1 MDEKKEFDFQPE
13 KVNQAERIEEKYNF
27 DLFTANRGKNLD
39 SGARLDEEVKARREA
54 ARKEKRAVRKKPT
67 KSEEKTG
74 RSVLPTDIDTDI
86 LPDAEIDNMA
96 DGDMLGI
103 APESESENV
112 IALDETNDIL
122 SDAEVENTILLDISL
137 DSDDA
142 VIAAE
147 ETDILPNADAIDVAE
162 APSSAENNEAKKP
175 EPQKIQGVELDDDF
189 QIGSMISN
197 KPKATASNYAP
208 AARRRPTSKPTAQ
221 SPVRKN
227 EGKVGVVEY
236 FLAHKTKFITALVLA
251 AIAIIGIIAVFGDM
265 RMDIFGFTNNTAMML
280 LLIFAVVLM
289 VLCSFTKERHRV
301 IHAFL
306 WVFVILIVAGSFAA
320 FTLSGVC
327 DFFGISRGRTIS
339 DFTIPEDGNWGTAKI
354 ADELYEEGI
363 INHPL
368 LFRVYSKIKGND
380 GSYQWG
386 NYELNSEMD
395 YGTIMYNLK
404 QGNHA
409 ETVQVRIPEGANV
422 DKIISILEENGVCT
436 RDQFITAMD
445 DMEYKYSWVNQIPE
459 NSVRYRFEGYL
470 YPDTYN
476 FYADEPSVNNAKR
489 AIDKMLNGFDSR
501 LPENWKELVKAVGE
515 RLGKNDMT
523 LNDCMAIGSILELE
537 ASGNYNEMRNVA
549 SVFYNRLTWS
559 EPKFLGSTPTYYY
572 PDNRYNTNAGPMTVT
587 NEDGTKKTYP
597 AGSEGIPPGP
607 QCSLTEGSIL
617 ACLQPSDTSYTY
629 FVTDK
634 DMNFYYNK
642 SYTAHLNTIAKL
654 RREGKWA

>member
-13 KVNQAERIEEKYNF
+13 KVGEAESTQVEKDYNF
-27 DLFTANRGKNLD
+27 DLFTPNRGKNID
-39 SGARLDEEVKARREA
+39 SGRLDREVKLRRETA
-54 ARKEKRAVRKKPT
+54 KREKRAIRQKP
-67 KSEEKTG
+67 KMEKAAPSE
-74 RSVLPTDIDTDI
+74 LPTDIDTDI
-86 LPDAEIDNMA
+86 EFHNEQVFESEVEYNEPMLDAEPMSNIEPEVKPEPEMEPVLNSEPEMEPVFDA
-96 DGDMLGI
+96 EPTSD
-103 APESESENV
+103 ASTKPESE
-112 IALDETNDIL
+112 
-122 SDAEVENTILLDISL
+122 
-137 DSDDA
+137 
-142 VIAAE
+142 
-147 ETDILPNADAIDVAE
+147 
-162 APSSAENNEAKKP
+162 
-175 EPQKIQGVELDDDF
+175 KIQGIELDDDF
-189 QIGSMISN
+189 QIGSMLA
-197 KPKATASNYAP
+197 KDTDASNNAPVARKRPASRP
-208 AARRRPTSKPTAQ
+208 AAQRPARRK
-221 SPVRKN
+221 
-227 EGKVGVVEY
+227 EGKVGFVEY

-251 AIAIIGIIAVFGDM
+251 AIAIIGIIAVFSDM
-265 RMDIFGFTNNTAMML
+265 RMDIFGFTNNTVMML

-306 WVFVILIVAGSFAA
+306 WVLVILIVAGSFAA

-354 ADELYEEGI
+354 AEELYEEGI
-363 INHPL
+363 INHPT
-368 LFRVYSKIKGND
+368 LFRIYSKIKGND

-409 ETVQVRIPEGANV
+409 VTVQVRIPEGANV
-422 DKIISILEENGVCT
+422 DKIISLLEENGVCT

-445 DMEYKYSWVNQIPE
+445 EMEYKYSWINQIPE

-607 QCSLTEGSIL
+607 QCSLTEASIL

>member
-13 KVNQAERIEEKYNF
+13 KVGESESAQVEKDYNF
-27 DLFTANRGKNLD
+27 DLFTPNRGKNID
-39 SGARLDEEVKARREA
+39 SGRLDREVKLRRETA
-54 ARKEKRAVRKKPT
+54 KREKRAIRQKP
-67 KSEEKTG
+67 KMEKAAPSE
-74 RSVLPTDIDTDI
+74 LPTDIDTDI
-86 LPDAEIDNMA
+86 EFDNEQVFESEVEYNEPMLDAEPMSNIE
-96 DGDMLGI
+96 
-103 APESESENV
+103 PEV
-112 IALDETNDIL
+112 
-122 SDAEVENTILLDISL
+122 
-137 DSDDA
+137 
-142 VIAAE
+142 
-147 ETDILPNADAIDVAE
+147 
-162 APSSAENNEAKKP
+162 KP
-175 EPQKIQGVELDDDF
+175 EPEMEPVLNSELEMEPVFDAEPTSDASTKPEPEKIQGIELDDDF
-189 QIGSMISN
+189 QIGSMLAKDTDTSN
-197 KPKATASNYAP
+197 NAPVARKRPASRP
-208 AARRRPTSKPTAQ
+208 AAQRPARRK
-221 SPVRKN
+221 
-227 EGKVGVVEY
+227 EGKVGFVEY
-236 FLAHKTKFITALVLA
+236 FLAHKIKFITALVLA
-251 AIAIIGIIAVFGDM
+251 AIAIIGIIAVFSDM
-265 RMDIFGFTNNTAMML
+265 RMDIFGFTNNTVMMF

-306 WVFVILIVAGSFAA
+306 WVLVILIVAGSFAA

-354 ADELYEEGI
+354 AEELYEEGI
-363 INHPL
+363 INHPT
-368 LFRVYSKIKGND
+368 LFRIYSKIKGND

-409 ETVQVRIPEGANV
+409 VTVQVRIPEGANV
-422 DKIISILEENGVCT
+422 DKIISLLEENGVCT

-445 DMEYKYSWVNQIPE
+445 EMEYKYSWINQIPE

-572 PDNRYNTNAGPMTVT
+572 PDNRYNTNAGTMTVT

>member
-1 MDEKKEFDFQPE
+1 MDEKKEFSFQPDKIGE
-13 KVNQAERIEEKYNF
+13 AESTEIDKNYNF
-27 DLFTANRGKNLD
+27 DLFNPNREKNND
-39 SGARLDEEVKARREA
+39 SERLDREAKARREA
-54 ARKEKRAVRKKPT
+54 AKREKKATRQKSRVEKAVPST
-67 KSEEKTG
+67 
-74 RSVLPTDIDTDI
+74 LPTDIDTDI
-86 LPDAEIDNMA
+86 EFDIEPMLDAA
-96 DGDMLGI
+96 PMLDTQPETNFKPVLE
-103 APESESENV
+103 AELDTEPMLEAEPETEPVLNTEPTNTESE
-112 IALDETNDIL
+112 
-122 SDAEVENTILLDISL
+122 
-137 DSDDA
+137 
-142 VIAAE
+142 
-147 ETDILPNADAIDVAE
+147 
-162 APSSAENNEAKKP
+162 KP
-175 EPQKIQGVELDDDF
+175 EPEKIQGIELDDDF
-189 QIGSMISN
+189 QIGSMLANESKNDIVLE
-197 KPKATASNYAP
+197 TDVHMTTRI
-208 AARRRPTSKPTAQ
+208 RRTSRPTAQ
-221 SPVRKN
+221 KPARRK
-227 EGKVGVVEY
+227 EGKVGFVEY
-236 FLAHKTKFITALVLA
+236 FLAHKTKFITVLVLA
-251 AIAIIGIIAVFGDM
+251 AIAVIGIIAIFSDM

-289 VLCSFTKERHRV
+289 VLCSFTKDRHRV

-306 WVFVILIVAGSFAA
+306 WIFVILIVAGSFAA

-354 ADELYEEGI
+354 AEELYEEGI
-363 INHPL
+363 INHPT
-368 LFRVYSKIKGND
+368 LFRIYSKIKGND

-409 ETVQVRIPEGANV
+409 ATVQVRIPEGANV
-422 DKIISILEENGVCT
+422 DKIISLLEENGVCT
-436 RDQFITAMD
+436 RDQFITAME

-476 FYADEPSVNNAKR
+476 FYAEEPSVNNAKR

-501 LPENWKELVKAVGE
+501 LPDNWKELVKAVGE

-587 NEDGTKKTYP
+587 NEDGTKKTYS

-607 QCSLTEGSIL
+607 QCSLTESSIL

>member
-13 KVNQAERIEEKYNF
+13 KVGEAESTQVEKDYNF
-27 DLFTANRGKNLD
+27 DLFTPNRGKNID
-39 SGARLDEEVKARREA
+39 SGRLDREVKLRRETA
-54 ARKEKRAVRKKPT
+54 KREKRAIRQKP
-67 KSEEKTG
+67 KMEKAAPSE
-74 RSVLPTDIDTDI
+74 LPTDIDTDI
-86 LPDAEIDNMA
+86 EFDNEQVFESEVEYNEPMLDAEPMSNIEPEVKPEPEMEPVFDA
-96 DGDMLGI
+96 EPTSD
-103 APESESENV
+103 ASTKPESE
-112 IALDETNDIL
+112 
-122 SDAEVENTILLDISL
+122 
-137 DSDDA
+137 
-142 VIAAE
+142 
-147 ETDILPNADAIDVAE
+147 
-162 APSSAENNEAKKP
+162 
-175 EPQKIQGVELDDDF
+175 KIQGIELDDDF
-189 QIGSMISN
+189 QIGSMLAKDTDTSN
-197 KPKATASNYAP
+197 NAPVARKRPASRP
-208 AARRRPTSKPTAQ
+208 AAQRPARRK
-221 SPVRKN
+221 
-227 EGKVGVVEY
+227 EGKVGFVEY
-236 FLAHKTKFITALVLA
+236 FLAHKIKFITALVLA
-251 AIAIIGIIAVFGDM
+251 AIAIIGIIAVFSDM
-265 RMDIFGFTNNTAMML
+265 RMDIFGFTNNTVMML

-306 WVFVILIVAGSFAA
+306 WVLVILIVAGSFAA

-354 ADELYEEGI
+354 AEELYEEGI
-363 INHPL
+363 INHPT
-368 LFRVYSKIKGND
+368 LFRIYSKIKGND

-409 ETVQVRIPEGANV
+409 VTVQVRIPEGANV
-422 DKIISILEENGVCT
+422 DKIISLLEENGVCT

-445 DMEYKYSWVNQIPE
+445 EMEYKYSWINQIPE

-572 PDNRYNTNAGPMTVT
+572 PDNRYNTNAGTMTVT

>member
-13 KVNQAERIEEKYNF
+13 KVGEAESTQVEKDYNF
-27 DLFTANRGKNLD
+27 DLFTPNRGKNID
-39 SGARLDEEVKARREA
+39 SGRLDREVKARREA
-54 ARKEKRAVRKKPT
+54 AKREKRAVRQKPT
-67 KSEEKTG
+67 MEKAAPSE
-74 RSVLPTDIDTDI
+74 LPTDIDTDI
-86 LPDAEIDNMA
+86 EFDNEQVFESEVEYNEPMLDAEPMSNIEPEVKPEPEMEPVFDAEPEMEPVFDA
-96 DGDMLGI
+96 EPTSD
-103 APESESENV
+103 ASTKPESE
-112 IALDETNDIL
+112 
-122 SDAEVENTILLDISL
+122 
-137 DSDDA
+137 
-142 VIAAE
+142 
-147 ETDILPNADAIDVAE
+147 
-162 APSSAENNEAKKP
+162 
-175 EPQKIQGVELDDDF
+175 KIQGIELDDDF
-189 QIGSMISN
+189 QIGSMLANESKNDIVLETDVHMTTRIRRTSR
-197 KPKATASNYAP
+197 P
-208 AARRRPTSKPTAQ
+208 AAQRPARRK
-221 SPVRKN
+221 
-227 EGKVGVVEY
+227 EGKVGFVEY

-251 AIAIIGIIAVFGDM
+251 AIAIIGIIAVFSDM
-265 RMDIFGFTNNTAMML
+265 RMDIFGFTNNTVMML

-306 WVFVILIVAGSFAA
+306 WVLVILIVAGSFAA

-354 ADELYEEGI
+354 AEELYEEGI
-363 INHPL
+363 INHPT
-368 LFRVYSKIKGND
+368 LFRIYSKIKGND

-409 ETVQVRIPEGANV
+409 VTVQVRIPEGANV
-422 DKIISILEENGVCT
+422 DKIISLLEENGVCT

-445 DMEYKYSWVNQIPE
+445 EMEYKYSWINQIPE

-572 PDNRYNTNAGPMTVT
+572 PDNRYNTNAGTMTVT

>member
-13 KVNQAERIEEKYNF
+13 KVGESESAQVEKDYNF
-27 DLFTANRGKNLD
+27 DLFTPNRGKNID
-39 SGARLDEEVKARREA
+39 SGRLDREVKARREA
-54 ARKEKRAVRKKPT
+54 AKREKRAVRQKPT
-67 KSEEKTG
+67 MEKAAPSE
-74 RSVLPTDIDTDI
+74 LPTDIDTDI
-86 LPDAEIDNMA
+86 EFDNEQVFESEVEYNEPMLDAEPMSNIEPEVKPEPEMEPVFDAEPEMEPVFDA
-96 DGDMLGI
+96 EPTSD
-103 APESESENV
+103 ASTKPESE
-112 IALDETNDIL
+112 
-122 SDAEVENTILLDISL
+122 
-137 DSDDA
+137 
-142 VIAAE
+142 
-147 ETDILPNADAIDVAE
+147 
-162 APSSAENNEAKKP
+162 
-175 EPQKIQGVELDDDF
+175 KIQGIELDDDF
-189 QIGSMISN
+189 QIGSMLANESKNDIVLETDVHMTTRIRRTSR
-197 KPKATASNYAP
+197 P
-208 AARRRPTSKPTAQ
+208 AAQRPARRK
-221 SPVRKN
+221 
-227 EGKVGVVEY
+227 EGKVGFVEY

-251 AIAIIGIIAVFGDM
+251 AIAIIGIIAVFSDM
-265 RMDIFGFTNNTAMML
+265 RMDIFGFTNNTVMML

-306 WVFVILIVAGSFAA
+306 WVLVILIVAGSFAA

-354 ADELYEEGI
+354 AEELYEEGI
-363 INHPL
+363 INHPT
-368 LFRVYSKIKGND
+368 LFRIYSKIKGND

-409 ETVQVRIPEGANV
+409 VTVQVRIPEGANV
-422 DKIISILEENGVCT
+422 DKIISLLEENGVCT

-445 DMEYKYSWVNQIPE
+445 EMEYKYSWINQIPE

-572 PDNRYNTNAGPMTVT
+572 PDNRYNTNAGTMTVT

>member
-1 MDEKKEFDFQPE
+1 MDEKKEFSFRPDE
-13 KVNQAERIEEKYNF
+13 VEEAESTEIDRNYNF
-27 DLFTANRGKNLD
+27 DLFTPREKKTDSDSLD
-39 SGARLDEEVKARREA
+39 TEVKLRRETA
-54 ARKEKRAVRKKPT
+54 KREKKVTRKKP
-67 KSEEKTG
+67 SEEKVP
-74 RSVLPTDIDTDI
+74 SSALPTDIDTDVEFDTNTQ
-86 LPDAEIDNMA
+86 PDNQPVLDT
-96 DGDMLGI
+96 
-103 APESESENV
+103 APETESVPNPELETEPVTNV
-112 IALDETNDIL
+112 EPT
-122 SDAEVENTILLDISL
+122 SDAST
-137 DSDDA
+137 
-142 VIAAE
+142 
-147 ETDILPNADAIDVAE
+147 
-162 APSSAENNEAKKP
+162 KP
-175 EPQKIQGVELDDDF
+175 EPEKIQGIELDDDF
-189 QIGSMISN
+189 QIGSMIAKTTDVSN
-197 KPKATASNYAP
+197 NAPVERKRPASKLTAKRP
-208 AARRRPTSKPTAQ
+208 A
-221 SPVRKN
+221 RKR
-227 EGKVGVVEY
+227 EGKVGFGEY
-236 FLAHKTKFITALVLA
+236 FLAHKAKFITVLVLA
-251 AIAIIGIIAVFGDM
+251 AIAIIGIISVFSDM

-280 LLIFAVVLM
+280 ILILAVVLM
-289 VLCSFTKERHRV
+289 VLCSFTKDRHRV

-320 FTLSGVC
+320 FALSGVC

-363 INHPL
+363 INHPM
-368 LFRVYSKIKGND
+368 LFRIYSKIKGND

-409 ETVQVRIPEGANV
+409 ETVQVRIPERANV
-422 DKIISILEENGVCT
+422 ETIISILEENGVCT
-436 RDQFITAMD
+436 RDQFITAME
-445 DMEYKYSWVNQIPE
+445 DMEYKYSWINQIPE

-489 AIDKMLNGFDSR
+489 AIDKMLNGFDSH
-501 LPENWKELVKAVGE
+501 LPENWKTLVKSVGE
-515 RLGKNDMT
+515 RLGKTDMT

-537 ASGNYNEMRNVA
+537 ASGNYKEMQNVA

-607 QCSLTEGSIL
+607 QCSLTEASIL
-617 ACLQPSDTSYTY
+617 ACLQPSNTSYTY

>member
-13 KVNQAERIEEKYNF
+13 KVGESESAQVEKDYNF
-27 DLFTANRGKNLD
+27 DLFTPNRGKNID
-39 SGARLDEEVKARREA
+39 SGRLDREVKLRRETA
-54 ARKEKRAVRKKPT
+54 KREKRAIRQKP
-67 KSEEKTG
+67 KMEKAAPSE
-74 RSVLPTDIDTDI
+74 LPTDIDTDI
-86 LPDAEIDNMA
+86 EFDNEQVFESEVEYNEPMLDAEPMSNIE
-96 DGDMLGI
+96 
-103 APESESENV
+103 PEV
-112 IALDETNDIL
+112 
-122 SDAEVENTILLDISL
+122 
-137 DSDDA
+137 
-142 VIAAE
+142 
-147 ETDILPNADAIDVAE
+147 
-162 APSSAENNEAKKP
+162 KP
-175 EPQKIQGVELDDDF
+175 EPEMEPVLNSEPEMEPVFDAEPTSDASTKPEPEKIQGIELDDDF
-189 QIGSMISN
+189 QIGSMLANESKNDIVLETDVHMTTRIRRTSR
-197 KPKATASNYAP
+197 P
-208 AARRRPTSKPTAQ
+208 AAQRPARRK
-221 SPVRKN
+221 
-227 EGKVGVVEY
+227 EGKVGFVEY

-251 AIAIIGIIAVFGDM
+251 AIAIIGIIAVFSDM
-265 RMDIFGFTNNTAMML
+265 RMDIFGFTNNTVMML

-306 WVFVILIVAGSFAA
+306 WVLVILIVAGSFAA

-354 ADELYEEGI
+354 AEELYEEGI
-363 INHPL
+363 INHPT
-368 LFRVYSKIKGND
+368 LFRIYSKIKGND

-409 ETVQVRIPEGANV
+409 VTVQVRIPEGANV
-422 DKIISILEENGVCT
+422 DKIISLLEENGVCT
-436 RDQFITAMD
+436 RDQFITAMEE
-445 DMEYKYSWVNQIPE
+445 MEYKYSWINQIPE

-523 LNDCMAIGSILELE
+523 LNDCMAVGSILELE

-572 PDNRYNTNAGPMTVT
+572 PDNRYNTNAGTMTVT

>member
-13 KVNQAERIEEKYNF
+13 KVGEAESTQVEKDYNF
-27 DLFTANRGKNLD
+27 DLFTPNRGKNID
-39 SGARLDEEVKARREA
+39 SGRLDREVKLRRETA
-54 ARKEKRAVRKKPT
+54 KREKRAIRQKP
-67 KSEEKTG
+67 KMEKAAPSE
-74 RSVLPTDIDTDI
+74 LPTDIDTDI
-86 LPDAEIDNMA
+86 EFDNEQVFESEVEYNEPMFDAEPMSNIE
-96 DGDMLGI
+96 
-103 APESESENV
+103 PEV
-112 IALDETNDIL
+112 
-122 SDAEVENTILLDISL
+122 
-137 DSDDA
+137 
-142 VIAAE
+142 
-147 ETDILPNADAIDVAE
+147 
-162 APSSAENNEAKKP
+162 KP
-175 EPQKIQGVELDDDF
+175 EPEMEPVLNSEPETEPVFDAEPETEPEPDADPTNTATAQPEPEKIQGIELDDDF
-189 QIGSMISN
+189 QIGSMLAKDTDTSN
-197 KPKATASNYAP
+197 NAPVARKRPASRP
-208 AARRRPTSKPTAQ
+208 AAQRPARRK
-221 SPVRKN
+221 
-227 EGKVGVVEY
+227 EGKVGFVEY
-236 FLAHKTKFITALVLA
+236 FLAHKIKFITALVLA
-251 AIAIIGIIAVFGDM
+251 AIAIIGIIAVFSDM
-265 RMDIFGFTNNTAMML
+265 RMDIFGFTNNTVMML

-306 WVFVILIVAGSFAA
+306 WVLVILIVAGSFAA

-354 ADELYEEGI
+354 AEELYEEGI
-363 INHPL
+363 INHPT
-368 LFRVYSKIKGND
+368 LFRIYSKIKGND

-409 ETVQVRIPEGANV
+409 VTVQVRIPEGANV
-422 DKIISILEENGVCT
+422 DKIISLLEENGVCT

-445 DMEYKYSWVNQIPE
+445 EMEYKYSWINQIPE

-523 LNDCMAIGSILELE
+523 LNDCMAVGSILELE

-572 PDNRYNTNAGPMTVT
+572 PDNRYNTNAGTMTVT

>member
-13 KVNQAERIEEKYNF
+13 KVGEAESTQVEKDYNF
-27 DLFTANRGKNLD
+27 DLFTPNRGKNID
-39 SGARLDEEVKARREA
+39 SGRLDREVKLRRETA
-54 ARKEKRAVRKKPT
+54 KREKRAIRQKP
-67 KSEEKTG
+67 KMEKAAPSE
-74 RSVLPTDIDTDI
+74 LPTDIDTDI
-86 LPDAEIDNMA
+86 EFDNEQVFESEVEYNEPMLDAEPMSNIE
-96 DGDMLGI
+96 
-103 APESESENV
+103 PEV
-112 IALDETNDIL
+112 
-122 SDAEVENTILLDISL
+122 
-137 DSDDA
+137 
-142 VIAAE
+142 
-147 ETDILPNADAIDVAE
+147 
-162 APSSAENNEAKKP
+162 KP
-175 EPQKIQGVELDDDF
+175 EPEMEPVLNSEPETEPVFDAEPETEPEPDADPTNTATAQPEPEKIQGIELDDDF
-189 QIGSMISN
+189 QIGSMLAKDTDTSN
-197 KPKATASNYAP
+197 NAPVARKRPASRP
-208 AARRRPTSKPTAQ
+208 AAQRPARRK
-221 SPVRKN
+221 
-227 EGKVGVVEY
+227 EGKVGFVEY

-251 AIAIIGIIAVFGDM
+251 AIAIIGIIAVFSDM
-265 RMDIFGFTNNTAMML
+265 RMDIFGFTNNTVMML

-306 WVFVILIVAGSFAA
+306 WVLVILIVAGSFAA

-354 ADELYEEGI
+354 AEELYEEGI
-363 INHPL
+363 INHPT
-368 LFRVYSKIKGND
+368 LFRIYSKIKGND

-409 ETVQVRIPEGANV
+409 VTVQVRIPEGANV
-422 DKIISILEENGVCT
+422 DKIISLLEENGVCT

-445 DMEYKYSWVNQIPE
+445 EMEYKYSWINQIPE

-523 LNDCMAIGSILELE
+523 LNDCMAVGSILELE

-572 PDNRYNTNAGPMTVT
+572 PDNRYNTNAGTMTVT

>member
-13 KVNQAERIEEKYNF
+13 KVGEAESTQVEKDYNF
-27 DLFTANRGKNLD
+27 DLFTPNRGKNID
-39 SGARLDEEVKARREA
+39 SGRLDREVKLRRETA
-54 ARKEKRAVRKKPT
+54 KREKRVVRQKP
-67 KSEEKTG
+67 KMEKAAPSE
-74 RSVLPTDIDTDI
+74 LPTDIDTDI
-86 LPDAEIDNMA
+86 EFDNEQVFESEVEYNEPMLDAEPMSNIEPEVKPEPEMEPVFDAEPEMEPVFDA
-96 DGDMLGI
+96 EPTSD
-103 APESESENV
+103 ASTKPESE
-112 IALDETNDIL
+112 
-122 SDAEVENTILLDISL
+122 
-137 DSDDA
+137 
-142 VIAAE
+142 
-147 ETDILPNADAIDVAE
+147 
-162 APSSAENNEAKKP
+162 
-175 EPQKIQGVELDDDF
+175 KIQGIELDDDF
-189 QIGSMISN
+189 QIGSMLAKDTDTSN
-197 KPKATASNYAP
+197 NAPVARKRPAS
-208 AARRRPTSKPTAQ
+208 RPTAQ
-221 SPVRKN
+221 RPARRK
-227 EGKVGVVEY
+227 EGKVGFVEY
-236 FLAHKTKFITALVLA
+236 FLAHKIKFITALVLA
-251 AIAIIGIIAVFGDM
+251 AIAIIGIIAVFSDM
-265 RMDIFGFTNNTAMML
+265 RMDIFGFTNNTVMML

-301 IHAFL
+301 IHALL
-306 WVFVILIVAGSFAA
+306 WVLVILIVAGSFAA

-354 ADELYEEGI
+354 AEELYEEGI
-363 INHPL
+363 INHPT
-368 LFRVYSKIKGND
+368 LFRIYSKIKGND

-409 ETVQVRIPEGANV
+409 VTVQVRIPEGANV
-422 DKIISILEENGVCT
+422 DKIISLLEENGVCT

-445 DMEYKYSWVNQIPE
+445 EMEYKYSWINQIPE

-572 PDNRYNTNAGPMTVT
+572 PDNRYNTNAGTMTVT

-607 QCSLTEGSIL
+607 QCSLTEASIL

>member
-96 DGDMLGI
+96 DGNMLGI

-112 IALDETNDIL
+112 IELDETNDIL
-122 SDAEVENTILLDISL
+122 FDAEGENTILLDISL

-147 ETDILPNADAIDVAE
+147 ETDIVPNADAIDVAE

-175 EPQKIQGVELDDDF
+175 EPEKIQGVELDDDF
-189 QIGSMISN
+189 QIGRMISN
-197 KPKATASNYAP
+197 QPKATASSYAP

-221 SPVRKN
+221 RPVRKN
-227 EGKVGVVEY
+227 EGKVGFVEY
-236 FLAHKTKFITALVLA
+236 FLAHKTKFITVLVLA
-251 AIAIIGIIAVFGDM
+251 ALAIIGIIAVFGDM

-306 WVFVILIVAGSFAA
+306 WVLVILIVAGSFAA

-354 ADELYEEGI
+354 AEELYEEGI
-363 INHPL
+363 INHPT
-368 LFRVYSKIKGND
+368 LFRIYSKIKGND

-409 ETVQVRIPEGANV
+409 VTVQVRIPEGANV
-422 DKIISILEENGVCT
+422 DKIISLLEENGVCT

-445 DMEYKYSWVNQIPE
+445 EMEYKYSWINQIPE

-607 QCSLTEGSIL
+607 QCSLTEASIL

>member
-13 KVNQAERIEEKYNF
+13 KVGEAESTQVEKDYNF
-27 DLFTANRGKNLD
+27 DLFTPNRGKNID
-39 SGARLDEEVKARREA
+39 SGRLDREVKARREA
-54 ARKEKRAVRKKPT
+54 AKREKRAVRQKPT
-67 KSEEKTG
+67 MEKAAPSE
-74 RSVLPTDIDTDI
+74 LPTDIDTDI
-86 LPDAEIDNMA
+86 EFDNEQVFESEVEYNEPMLDAEPMSNIEPEVKPEPEMEPVFDAEPEMEPVFDA
-96 DGDMLGI
+96 EPTSD
-103 APESESENV
+103 ASTKPESE
-112 IALDETNDIL
+112 
-122 SDAEVENTILLDISL
+122 
-137 DSDDA
+137 
-142 VIAAE
+142 
-147 ETDILPNADAIDVAE
+147 
-162 APSSAENNEAKKP
+162 
-175 EPQKIQGVELDDDF
+175 KIQGIELDDDF
-189 QIGSMISN
+189 QIGSMLANESKNDIVLETDVHMTTRIRRTSR
-197 KPKATASNYAP
+197 P
-208 AARRRPTSKPTAQ
+208 AAQRPARRK
-221 SPVRKN
+221 
-227 EGKVGVVEY
+227 EGKVGFVEY

-251 AIAIIGIIAVFGDM
+251 AIAIIGIIAVFSDM
-265 RMDIFGFTNNTAMML
+265 RMDIFGFTNNTVMML

-306 WVFVILIVAGSFAA
+306 WVLVILIVAGSFAA

-354 ADELYEEGI
+354 AEELYEEGI
-363 INHPL
+363 INHPT
-368 LFRVYSKIKGND
+368 LFRIYSKIKGND

-409 ETVQVRIPEGANV
+409 VTVQVRIPEGANV
-422 DKIISILEENGVCT
+422 DKIISLLEENGVCT

-445 DMEYKYSWVNQIPE
+445 EMEYKYSWINQIPE

-523 LNDCMAIGSILELE
+523 LNDCMAVGSILELE

-572 PDNRYNTNAGPMTVT
+572 PDNRYNTNAGTMTVT

>member
-13 KVNQAERIEEKYNF
+13 KVGEAESTQVEKDYNF
-27 DLFTANRGKNLD
+27 DLFTPNRGKNID
-39 SGARLDEEVKARREA
+39 SGRLDREVKLRRETA
-54 ARKEKRAVRKKPT
+54 KREKRAIRQKP
-67 KSEEKTG
+67 KMEKAAPSE
-74 RSVLPTDIDTDI
+74 LPTDIDTDI
-86 LPDAEIDNMA
+86 EFDNEQVFESEVEYNEPMLDVAPMSDIEPEVKPEPEMEPVFDAEPTSDA
-96 DGDMLGI
+96 STK
-103 APESESENV
+103 PESE
-112 IALDETNDIL
+112 
-122 SDAEVENTILLDISL
+122 
-137 DSDDA
+137 
-142 VIAAE
+142 
-147 ETDILPNADAIDVAE
+147 
-162 APSSAENNEAKKP
+162 
-175 EPQKIQGVELDDDF
+175 KIQGIELDDDF
-189 QIGSMISN
+189 QIGSMLANESKNDIVLETDVHMTTRIRRTSH
-197 KPKATASNYAP
+197 P
-208 AARRRPTSKPTAQ
+208 AAQRPARRK
-221 SPVRKN
+221 
-227 EGKVGVVEY
+227 EGKVGFVEY

-251 AIAIIGIIAVFGDM
+251 AIAIIGIIAVFSDM

-306 WVFVILIVAGSFAA
+306 WVLVILIVAGSFAA

-354 ADELYEEGI
+354 AEELYEEGI
-363 INHPL
+363 INHPT
-368 LFRVYSKIKGND
+368 LFRIYSKIKGND

-409 ETVQVRIPEGANV
+409 VTVQVRIPEGANV
-422 DKIISILEENGVCT
+422 DKIISLLEENGVCT
-436 RDQFITAMD
+436 RDQFITAMEE
-445 DMEYKYSWVNQIPE
+445 MEYKYSWINQIPE

-523 LNDCMAIGSILELE
+523 LNDCMAVGSILELE

-587 NEDGTKKTYP
+587 NEDGTKKRYP

>member
-13 KVNQAERIEEKYNF
+13 KVGEAESTQVEKDYNF
-27 DLFTANRGKNLD
+27 DLFTPNRGKNID
-39 SGARLDEEVKARREA
+39 SGRLDREVKLRRETA
-54 ARKEKRAVRKKPT
+54 KREKRAIRQKP
-67 KSEEKTG
+67 KMEKAAPSE
-74 RSVLPTDIDTDI
+74 LPTDIDTDI
-86 LPDAEIDNMA
+86 EFDNEQVFESEVEYNEPMLDAEPMSNIEPEVKPEPEMEPVLNSEPTSDA
-96 DGDMLGI
+96 STK
-103 APESESENV
+103 PESE
-112 IALDETNDIL
+112 
-122 SDAEVENTILLDISL
+122 
-137 DSDDA
+137 
-142 VIAAE
+142 
-147 ETDILPNADAIDVAE
+147 
-162 APSSAENNEAKKP
+162 
-175 EPQKIQGVELDDDF
+175 KIQGIELDDDF
-189 QIGSMISN
+189 QIGSMLAKDTDTSN
-197 KPKATASNYAP
+197 NAPVARKRPASRP
-208 AARRRPTSKPTAQ
+208 AAQRPARRK
-221 SPVRKN
+221 
-227 EGKVGVVEY
+227 EGKVGFVEY

-251 AIAIIGIIAVFGDM
+251 AIAIIGIIAVFSDM
-265 RMDIFGFTNNTAMML
+265 RMDIFGFTNNTVMML

-306 WVFVILIVAGSFAA
+306 WVLVILIVAGSFAA

-354 ADELYEEGI
+354 AEELYEEGI
-363 INHPL
+363 INHPT
-368 LFRVYSKIKGND
+368 LFRIYSKIKGND

-409 ETVQVRIPEGANV
+409 VTVQVRIPEGANV
-422 DKIISILEENGVCT
+422 DKIISLLEENGVCT

-445 DMEYKYSWVNQIPE
+445 EMEYKYSWINQIPE

-523 LNDCMAIGSILELE
+523 LNDCMAVGSILELE

-572 PDNRYNTNAGPMTVT
+572 PDNRYNTNAGTMTVT

>member
-13 KVNQAERIEEKYNF
+13 KVGEAESTQVEKDYNF
-27 DLFTANRGKNLD
+27 DLFTPNRGKNID
-39 SGARLDEEVKARREA
+39 SGRLDREVKLRRETA
-54 ARKEKRAVRKKPT
+54 KREKRAIRQKP
-67 KSEEKTG
+67 KMEKAAPSE
-74 RSVLPTDIDTDI
+74 LPTDIDTDI
-86 LPDAEIDNMA
+86 EFDNEQVFESEVEYNEPMLDAEPMSNIEPEVKPEPEMEPVFDA
-96 DGDMLGI
+96 EPTSD
-103 APESESENV
+103 ASTKPESE
-112 IALDETNDIL
+112 
-122 SDAEVENTILLDISL
+122 
-137 DSDDA
+137 
-142 VIAAE
+142 
-147 ETDILPNADAIDVAE
+147 
-162 APSSAENNEAKKP
+162 
-175 EPQKIQGVELDDDF
+175 KIQGIELDDDF
-189 QIGSMISN
+189 QIGSMLANESKNDIVLETDVHMTTRIRRTSR
-197 KPKATASNYAP
+197 P
-208 AARRRPTSKPTAQ
+208 AAQRPARRK
-221 SPVRKN
+221 
-227 EGKVGVVEY
+227 EGKVGFVEY

-251 AIAIIGIIAVFGDM
+251 AIAIIGIIAVFSDM
-265 RMDIFGFTNNTAMML
+265 RMDIFGFTNNTVMML

-306 WVFVILIVAGSFAA
+306 WVLVILIVAGSFAA

-354 ADELYEEGI
+354 AEELYEEGI
-363 INHPL
+363 INHPT
-368 LFRVYSKIKGND
+368 LFRIYSKIKGND

-409 ETVQVRIPEGANV
+409 VTVQVRIPEGANV
-422 DKIISILEENGVCT
+422 DKIISLLEENGVCT

-523 LNDCMAIGSILELE
+523 LNDCMAVGSILELE

-572 PDNRYNTNAGPMTVT
+572 PDNRYNTNAGTMTVT

>member
-1 MDEKKEFDFQPE
+1 MDEKKEFSFQPDKIGE
-13 KVNQAERIEEKYNF
+13 AESTEIDKNYNF
-27 DLFTANRGKNLD
+27 DLFTPNREKNND
-39 SGARLDEEVKARREA
+39 SERLDREAKARREA
-54 ARKEKRAVRKKPT
+54 AKREKKATRQKSRVEKAVPST
-67 KSEEKTG
+67 
-74 RSVLPTDIDTDI
+74 LPTDINTDI
-86 LPDAEIDNMA
+86 EFDTEPMLDAA
-96 DGDMLGI
+96 PMLDTQPETNFKPVLE
-103 APESESENV
+103 AELDTEPMLEAEPETEPVLNTEPTNTESE
-112 IALDETNDIL
+112 
-122 SDAEVENTILLDISL
+122 
-137 DSDDA
+137 
-142 VIAAE
+142 
-147 ETDILPNADAIDVAE
+147 
-162 APSSAENNEAKKP
+162 KP
-175 EPQKIQGVELDDDF
+175 EPEKIQGIELDDDF
-189 QIGSMISN
+189 QIGSMLANESKNDIVLE
-197 KPKATASNYAP
+197 TDVHMTTRI
-208 AARRRPTSKPTAQ
+208 RRTSRPTAQ
-221 SPVRKN
+221 KPARRK
-227 EGKVGVVEY
+227 EGKVGFVEY
-236 FLAHKTKFITALVLA
+236 FLAHKTKFITVLVLA
-251 AIAIIGIIAVFGDM
+251 AIAVIGIIAIFSDM

-289 VLCSFTKERHRV
+289 VLCSFTKDRYRV

-306 WVFVILIVAGSFAA
+306 WIFVILIVAGSFAA

-354 ADELYEEGI
+354 AEELYEEGI
-363 INHPL
+363 INHPT
-368 LFRVYSKIKGND
+368 LFRIYSKIKGND

-409 ETVQVRIPEGANV
+409 ATVQVRIPEGANV
-422 DKIISILEENGVCT
+422 DKIISLLEENGVCT
-436 RDQFITAMD
+436 RDQFITAME

-476 FYADEPSVNNAKR
+476 FYAEEPSVNNAKR

-501 LPENWKELVKAVGE
+501 LPDNWKELVKAVGE

-587 NEDGTKKTYP
+587 NEDGTKKTYS

-607 QCSLTEGSIL
+607 QCSLTESSIL

>member
-13 KVNQAERIEEKYNF
+13 KVGESESAQVEKDYNF
-27 DLFTANRGKNLD
+27 DLFTPNRGKNID
-39 SGARLDEEVKARREA
+39 SGRLDREVKLRRETA
-54 ARKEKRAVRKKPT
+54 KREKRAIRQKP
-67 KSEEKTG
+67 KMEKAAPSE
-74 RSVLPTDIDTDI
+74 LPTDIDTDI
-86 LPDAEIDNMA
+86 EFDNEQVFESEVEYNEPMLDAEPMSNIE
-96 DGDMLGI
+96 
-103 APESESENV
+103 PEV
-112 IALDETNDIL
+112 
-122 SDAEVENTILLDISL
+122 
-137 DSDDA
+137 
-142 VIAAE
+142 
-147 ETDILPNADAIDVAE
+147 
-162 APSSAENNEAKKP
+162 KP
-175 EPQKIQGVELDDDF
+175 EPEMEPVLNSEPEMEPVFDAEPTSDASTKPEPEKIQGIELDDDF
-189 QIGSMISN
+189 QIGSMLAKDTDTSN
-197 KPKATASNYAP
+197 NAPVARKRPASRP
-208 AARRRPTSKPTAQ
+208 AAQRPARRK
-221 SPVRKN
+221 
-227 EGKVGVVEY
+227 EGKVGFVEY

-251 AIAIIGIIAVFGDM
+251 AIAIIGIIAVFSDM
-265 RMDIFGFTNNTAMML
+265 RMDIFGFTNNTVMML

-306 WVFVILIVAGSFAA
+306 WVLVILIVAGSFAA

-354 ADELYEEGI
+354 AEELYEEGI
-363 INHPL
+363 INHPT
-368 LFRVYSKIKGND
+368 LFRIYSKIKGND

-409 ETVQVRIPEGANV
+409 VTVQVRIPEGANV
-422 DKIISILEENGVCT
+422 DKIISLLEENGVCT

-445 DMEYKYSWVNQIPE
+445 EMEYKYSWINQIPE

-572 PDNRYNTNAGPMTVT
+572 PDNRYNTNAGTMTVT

>member
-13 KVNQAERIEEKYNF
+13 KVGEAESTQVEKDYNF
-27 DLFTANRGKNLD
+27 DLFTPNRGKNID
-39 SGARLDEEVKARREA
+39 SGRLDREVKLRRETA
-54 ARKEKRAVRKKPT
+54 KREKRAIRQKP
-67 KSEEKTG
+67 KMEKAAPSE
-74 RSVLPTDIDTDI
+74 LPTDIDTDI
-86 LPDAEIDNMA
+86 EFDNEQVFESEVEYNEPMLDAEPMSNIEPEVKPEPEMEPVLNSEPEMEPVFDA
-96 DGDMLGI
+96 EPTSDALTK
-103 APESESENV
+103 PESE
-112 IALDETNDIL
+112 
-122 SDAEVENTILLDISL
+122 
-137 DSDDA
+137 
-142 VIAAE
+142 
-147 ETDILPNADAIDVAE
+147 
-162 APSSAENNEAKKP
+162 
-175 EPQKIQGVELDDDF
+175 KIQGIELDDDF
-189 QIGSMISN
+189 QIGSMLAKDTDTSN
-197 KPKATASNYAP
+197 NAPVARKRPASRP
-208 AARRRPTSKPTAQ
+208 AAQRPARRK
-221 SPVRKN
+221 
-227 EGKVGVVEY
+227 EGKVGFVEY

-251 AIAIIGIIAVFGDM
+251 AIAIIGIIAVFSDM
-265 RMDIFGFTNNTAMML
+265 RMDIFGFTNNTVMML

-306 WVFVILIVAGSFAA
+306 WVLVILIVAGSFAA

-354 ADELYEEGI
+354 AEELYEEGI
-363 INHPL
+363 INHPT
-368 LFRVYSKIKGND
+368 LFRIYSKIKGND

-409 ETVQVRIPEGANV
+409 VTVQVRIPEGANV
-422 DKIISILEENGVCT
+422 DKIISLLEENGVCT

-445 DMEYKYSWVNQIPE
+445 EMEYKYSWINQIPE

-523 LNDCMAIGSILELE
+523 LNDCMAVGSILELE

-572 PDNRYNTNAGPMTVT
+572 PDNRYNTNAGTMTVT

>member
-13 KVNQAERIEEKYNF
+13 KVGEAESTQVEKDYNF
-27 DLFTANRGKNLD
+27 DLFTPNRGKNID
-39 SGARLDEEVKARREA
+39 SGRLDREVKLRRETA
-54 ARKEKRAVRKKPT
+54 KREKRAIRQKP
-67 KSEEKTG
+67 KMEKAAPSE
-74 RSVLPTDIDTDI
+74 LPTEIDTDI
-86 LPDAEIDNMA
+86 EFDNEQVFESEVEYNEPMLDAEPMSNIEPEVKPEPEMEPVLNSEPEMEPVFDA
-96 DGDMLGI
+96 EPTSD
-103 APESESENV
+103 ASTKPESE
-112 IALDETNDIL
+112 
-122 SDAEVENTILLDISL
+122 
-137 DSDDA
+137 
-142 VIAAE
+142 
-147 ETDILPNADAIDVAE
+147 
-162 APSSAENNEAKKP
+162 
-175 EPQKIQGVELDDDF
+175 KIQGIELDDDF
-189 QIGSMISN
+189 QIGSMLANESKNDIVLETDVHMTTRIRRTSR
-197 KPKATASNYAP
+197 P
-208 AARRRPTSKPTAQ
+208 AAQRPARRK
-221 SPVRKN
+221 
-227 EGKVGVVEY
+227 EGKVGFVEY

-251 AIAIIGIIAVFGDM
+251 AIAIIGIIAVFSDM
-265 RMDIFGFTNNTAMML
+265 RMDIFGFTNNTVMML

-306 WVFVILIVAGSFAA
+306 WVLVILIVAGSFAA

-354 ADELYEEGI
+354 AEELYEEGI
-363 INHPL
+363 INHPT
-368 LFRVYSKIKGND
+368 LFRIYSKIKGND

-409 ETVQVRIPEGANV
+409 VTVQVRIPEGANV
-422 DKIISILEENGVCT
+422 DKIISLLEENGVCT
-436 RDQFITAMD
+436 RDQFITAMEE
-445 DMEYKYSWVNQIPE
+445 MEYKYSWINQIPE

-607 QCSLTEGSIL
+607 QCSLTEASIL

>member
-13 KVNQAERIEEKYNF
+13 KVGEAESTQVEKDYNF
-27 DLFTANRGKNLD
+27 DLFTPNRGKNID
-39 SGARLDEEVKARREA
+39 SGRLDREVKLRRETA
-54 ARKEKRAVRKKPT
+54 KREKRAIRQKP
-67 KSEEKTG
+67 KMEKAAPSE
-74 RSVLPTDIDTDI
+74 LPTDIDTDI
-86 LPDAEIDNMA
+86 EFDNEQVFESEVEYNEPMLDAAPMSDIEPEVKPEPEMEPVLNSEPEMEPVFDAEPTSDA
-96 DGDMLGI
+96 STK
-103 APESESENV
+103 PESE
-112 IALDETNDIL
+112 
-122 SDAEVENTILLDISL
+122 
-137 DSDDA
+137 
-142 VIAAE
+142 
-147 ETDILPNADAIDVAE
+147 
-162 APSSAENNEAKKP
+162 
-175 EPQKIQGVELDDDF
+175 KIQGIELDDDF
-189 QIGSMISN
+189 QIGSMLAKDTGTSN
-197 KPKATASNYAP
+197 NAPVARKRPASRP
-208 AARRRPTSKPTAQ
+208 AAQRPARRK
-221 SPVRKN
+221 
-227 EGKVGVVEY
+227 EGKVGFVEY

-251 AIAIIGIIAVFGDM
+251 AIAIIGIIAVFSDM
-265 RMDIFGFTNNTAMML
+265 RMDIFGFTNNTVMML

-306 WVFVILIVAGSFAA
+306 WVLVILIVAGSFAA

-354 ADELYEEGI
+354 AEELYEEGI
-363 INHPL
+363 INHPT
-368 LFRVYSKIKGND
+368 LFRIYSKIKGND

-409 ETVQVRIPEGANV
+409 VTVQVRIPEGANV
-422 DKIISILEENGVCT
+422 DKIISLLEENGVCT

-445 DMEYKYSWVNQIPE
+445 EMEYKYSWINQIPE

-523 LNDCMAIGSILELE
+523 LNDCMAVGSILELE

-572 PDNRYNTNAGPMTVT
+572 PDNRYNTNAGTMTVT

>member
-13 KVNQAERIEEKYNF
+13 KVGEAESTQVEKDYNF
-27 DLFTANRGKNLD
+27 DLFTPNRGKNID
-39 SGARLDEEVKARREA
+39 SGRLDREVKLRRETA
-54 ARKEKRAVRKKPT
+54 KREKRAIRQKP
-67 KSEEKTG
+67 KMEKAAPSE
-74 RSVLPTDIDTDI
+74 LPTDIDTDI
-86 LPDAEIDNMA
+86 EFDNEQVFESEVEYNEPMLDAEPMSNIE
-96 DGDMLGI
+96 
-103 APESESENV
+103 PEV
-112 IALDETNDIL
+112 
-122 SDAEVENTILLDISL
+122 
-137 DSDDA
+137 
-142 VIAAE
+142 
-147 ETDILPNADAIDVAE
+147 
-162 APSSAENNEAKKP
+162 KP
-175 EPQKIQGVELDDDF
+175 EPEMEPVFDAEPTSDASTKPEPEKIQGIELDDDF
-189 QIGSMISN
+189 QIGSMLANESKNDIVLETDVHMTTRIRRTSR
-197 KPKATASNYAP
+197 P
-208 AARRRPTSKPTAQ
+208 AAQRPARRK
-221 SPVRKN
+221 
-227 EGKVGVVEY
+227 EGKVGFVEY

-251 AIAIIGIIAVFGDM
+251 AIAIIGIIAVFSDM
-265 RMDIFGFTNNTAMML
+265 RMDIFGFTNNTVMML

-306 WVFVILIVAGSFAA
+306 WVLVILIVAGSFAA

-354 ADELYEEGI
+354 AEELYEEGI
-363 INHPL
+363 INHPT
-368 LFRVYSKIKGND
+368 LFRIYSKIKGND

-409 ETVQVRIPEGANV
+409 VTVQVRIPEGANV
-422 DKIISILEENGVCT
+422 DKIISLLEENGVCT

-445 DMEYKYSWVNQIPE
+445 EMEYKYSWINQIPE

-523 LNDCMAIGSILELE
+523 LNDCMAVGSILELE

-572 PDNRYNTNAGPMTVT
+572 PDNRYNTNAGTMTVT

>member
-13 KVNQAERIEEKYNF
+13 KVGEAESARVEKDYNF
-27 DLFTANRGKNLD
+27 DLFTPNRGKNID
-39 SGARLDEEVKARREA
+39 SGRLDREVKARREA
-54 ARKEKRAVRKKPT
+54 AKREKRAVRQKP
-67 KSEEKTG
+67 KMEKAAPSE
-74 RSVLPTDIDTDI
+74 LPTDIDTDI
-86 LPDAEIDNMA
+86 EFDNEQVFESEVEYNEPMLDAAPMLDAEPMLDAAPMPDIEPEVQPEPEIEPVLNSEPETEPEPDADPTNTA
-96 DGDMLGI
+96 T
-103 APESESENV
+103 AQPETE
-112 IALDETNDIL
+112 
-122 SDAEVENTILLDISL
+122 
-137 DSDDA
+137 
-142 VIAAE
+142 
-147 ETDILPNADAIDVAE
+147 
-162 APSSAENNEAKKP
+162 
-175 EPQKIQGVELDDDF
+175 KIQGIELDDDF
-189 QIGSMISN
+189 QIGSMLAKDTDTSN
-197 KPKATASNYAP
+197 NAPVARKRPASHP
-208 AARRRPTSKPTAQ
+208 AAQRPARRK
-221 SPVRKN
+221 
-227 EGKVGVVEY
+227 EGKVGFVEY

-251 AIAIIGIIAVFGDM
+251 AIAIIGIIAVFSDM
-265 RMDIFGFTNNTAMML
+265 RMDIFGFTNNTVMML

-306 WVFVILIVAGSFAA
+306 WVLVILIVAGSFAA

-354 ADELYEEGI
+354 AEELYEEGI
-363 INHPL
+363 INHPT
-368 LFRVYSKIKGND
+368 LFRIYSKIKGND

-409 ETVQVRIPEGANV
+409 VTVQVRIPEGANV
-422 DKIISILEENGVCT
+422 DKIISLLEENGVCT
-436 RDQFITAMD
+436 RDQFITAMEE
-445 DMEYKYSWVNQIPE
+445 MEYKYSWINQIPE

-572 PDNRYNTNAGPMTVT
+572 PDNRYNTNAGTMTVT

>member
-13 KVNQAERIEEKYNF
+13 KVGEAESTQVEKDYNF
-27 DLFTANRGKNLD
+27 DLFTPNRGKNID
-39 SGARLDEEVKARREA
+39 SGRLDREVKLRRETA
-54 ARKEKRAVRKKPT
+54 KREKRAIRQKP
-67 KSEEKTG
+67 KMEKAAPSE
-74 RSVLPTDIDTDI
+74 LPTDIDTDI
-86 LPDAEIDNMA
+86 EFDNEQVF
-96 DGDMLGI
+96 
-103 APESESENV
+103 ESEVEYNEPM
-112 IALDETNDIL
+112 LDAAPMSDIEP
-122 SDAEVENTILLDISL
+122 EV
-137 DSDDA
+137 
-142 VIAAE
+142 
-147 ETDILPNADAIDVAE
+147 
-162 APSSAENNEAKKP
+162 KP
-175 EPQKIQGVELDDDF
+175 EPEMEPVFDAEPTSDASTKPEPEKIQGIELDDDF
-189 QIGSMISN
+189 QIGSMLAKDTDTSN
-197 KPKATASNYAP
+197 NAPVARKRPASRP
-208 AARRRPTSKPTAQ
+208 AAQRPARRK
-221 SPVRKN
+221 
-227 EGKVGVVEY
+227 EGKVGFVEY

-251 AIAIIGIIAVFGDM
+251 AIAIIGIIAVFSDM
-265 RMDIFGFTNNTAMML
+265 RMDIFGFTNNTVMML

-306 WVFVILIVAGSFAA
+306 WVLVILIVAGSFAA

-354 ADELYEEGI
+354 AEELYEEGI
-363 INHPL
+363 INHPT
-368 LFRVYSKIKGND
+368 LFRIYSKIKGND

-409 ETVQVRIPEGANV
+409 VTVQVRIPEGANV
-422 DKIISILEENGVCT
+422 DKIISLLEENGVCT

-445 DMEYKYSWVNQIPE
+445 EMEYKYSWINQIPE

-523 LNDCMAIGSILELE
+523 LNDCMAVGSILELE

-572 PDNRYNTNAGPMTVT
+572 PDNRYNTNAGTMTVT

-617 ACLQPSDTSYTY
+617 ACLQPADTSYTY

-634 DMNFYYNK
+634 EMNFYYNK

>member
-1 MDEKKEFDFQPE
+1 MEPVLNSEPE
-13 KVNQAERIEEKYNF
+13 MEPAF
-27 DLFTANRGKNLD
+27 
-39 SGARLDEEVKARREA
+39 
-54 ARKEKRAVRKKPT
+54 
-67 KSEEKTG
+67 
-74 RSVLPTDIDTDI
+74 
-86 LPDAEIDNMA
+86 DAE
-96 DGDMLGI
+96 
-103 APESESENV
+103 P
-112 IALDETNDIL
+112 T
-122 SDAEVENTILLDISL
+122 SDAST
-137 DSDDA
+137 
-142 VIAAE
+142 
-147 ETDILPNADAIDVAE
+147 
-162 APSSAENNEAKKP
+162 KP
-175 EPQKIQGVELDDDF
+175 EPEKIQGIELDDDF
-189 QIGSMISN
+189 QIGSMLAKDTDTSN
-197 KPKATASNYAP
+197 NAPVARIRRTSRP
-208 AARRRPTSKPTAQ
+208 AAQRPARRK
-221 SPVRKN
+221 
-227 EGKVGVVEY
+227 EGKVGFVEY

-251 AIAIIGIIAVFGDM
+251 AIAIIGIIAVFSDM
-265 RMDIFGFTNNTAMML
+265 RMDIFGFTNNTVMML

-306 WVFVILIVAGSFAA
+306 WVLVILIVAGSFAA

-354 ADELYEEGI
+354 AEELYEEGI
-363 INHPL
+363 INHPT
-368 LFRVYSKIKGND
+368 LFRIYSKIKGND

-409 ETVQVRIPEGANV
+409 VTVQVRIPEGANV
-422 DKIISILEENGVCT
+422 DKIISLLEENGVCT
-436 RDQFITAMD
+436 RDQFITAMEE
-445 DMEYKYSWVNQIPE
+445 MEYKYSWINQIPE

-489 AIDKMLNGFDSR
+489 AIDKMLNGFDAR

-607 QCSLTEGSIL
+607 QCSLTEASIL

>member
-13 KVNQAERIEEKYNF
+13 KVGEAESTQVEKDYNF
-27 DLFTANRGKNLD
+27 DLFTPNRGKNID
-39 SGARLDEEVKARREA
+39 SGRLDREVKLRRETA
-54 ARKEKRAVRKKPT
+54 KREKRAIRQKP
-67 KSEEKTG
+67 KMEKAAPSE
-74 RSVLPTDIDTDI
+74 LPTDIDTDI
-86 LPDAEIDNMA
+86 EFDNEQVFESEVEYNEPMLDAEPMSNIEPEVKPEPEMEPVFDA
-96 DGDMLGI
+96 EPTSD
-103 APESESENV
+103 ASTKPESE
-112 IALDETNDIL
+112 
-122 SDAEVENTILLDISL
+122 
-137 DSDDA
+137 
-142 VIAAE
+142 
-147 ETDILPNADAIDVAE
+147 
-162 APSSAENNEAKKP
+162 
-175 EPQKIQGVELDDDF
+175 KIQGIELDDDF
-189 QIGSMISN
+189 QIGSMLAKDTDTSN
-197 KPKATASNYAP
+197 NAPVARKRSASRP
-208 AARRRPTSKPTAQ
+208 AAQRPARRK
-221 SPVRKN
+221 
-227 EGKVGVVEY
+227 EGKVGFVEY

-251 AIAIIGIIAVFGDM
+251 AIAIIGIIAVFSDM
-265 RMDIFGFTNNTAMML
+265 RMDIFGFTNNTVMML

-306 WVFVILIVAGSFAA
+306 WVLVILIVAGSFAA

-354 ADELYEEGI
+354 AEELYEEGI
-363 INHPL
+363 INHPT
-368 LFRVYSKIKGND
+368 LFRIYSKIKGND

-409 ETVQVRIPEGANV
+409 VTVQVRIPEGANV
-422 DKIISILEENGVCT
+422 DKIISLLEENGVCT
-436 RDQFITAMD
+436 RDQFITAMEE
-445 DMEYKYSWVNQIPE
+445 MEYKYSWINQIPE

-523 LNDCMAIGSILELE
+523 LNDCMAVGSILELE

-572 PDNRYNTNAGPMTVT
+572 PDNRYNTNAGTMTVT

>member
-13 KVNQAERIEEKYNF
+13 KVGEAESTQVEKDYNF
-27 DLFTANRGKNLD
+27 DLFTPNRGKNID
-39 SGARLDEEVKARREA
+39 SGRLDREVKLRRETA
-54 ARKEKRAVRKKPT
+54 KREKRAIRQKP
-67 KSEEKTG
+67 KMEKAAP
-74 RSVLPTDIDTDI
+74 SALPTDIDTDI
-86 LPDAEIDNMA
+86 EFDNEQVFESEVEYNEPMLDAEPMSNIEPEVKPEPEMEPVLNSEPEMEPVFDA
-96 DGDMLGI
+96 EPTSD
-103 APESESENV
+103 ASTKPESE
-112 IALDETNDIL
+112 
-122 SDAEVENTILLDISL
+122 
-137 DSDDA
+137 
-142 VIAAE
+142 
-147 ETDILPNADAIDVAE
+147 
-162 APSSAENNEAKKP
+162 
-175 EPQKIQGVELDDDF
+175 KIQGIELDDDF
-189 QIGSMISN
+189 QIGSMLA
-197 KPKATASNYAP
+197 KDTDASNNAPVARKRPASRP
-208 AARRRPTSKPTAQ
+208 AAQRPARRK
-221 SPVRKN
+221 
-227 EGKVGVVEY
+227 EGKVGFVEY

-251 AIAIIGIIAVFGDM
+251 AIAIIGIIAVFSDM
-265 RMDIFGFTNNTAMML
+265 RMDIFGFTNNTVMML

-306 WVFVILIVAGSFAA
+306 WVLVILIVAGSFAA

-354 ADELYEEGI
+354 AEELYEEGI
-363 INHPL
+363 INHPT
-368 LFRVYSKIKGND
+368 LFRIYSKIKGND

-409 ETVQVRIPEGANV
+409 VTVQVRIPEGANV
-422 DKIISILEENGVCT
+422 DKIISLLEENGVCT

-445 DMEYKYSWVNQIPE
+445 EMEYKYSWINQIPE

-607 QCSLTEGSIL
+607 QCSLTEASIL

>member
-13 KVNQAERIEEKYNF
+13 KVGEAESTQVEKDYNF
-27 DLFTANRGKNLD
+27 DLFTPNRGKNID
-39 SGARLDEEVKARREA
+39 SGRLDREVKLRRETA
-54 ARKEKRAVRKKPT
+54 KREKRAIRQKP
-67 KSEEKTG
+67 KMEKAAPSE
-74 RSVLPTDIDTDI
+74 LPTDIDTDI
-86 LPDAEIDNMA
+86 EFDNEQVFESEVEYNEPMLDAEPMSNIEPEVKPEPEMEPVLNSEPEMETVFDA
-96 DGDMLGI
+96 EPTSD
-103 APESESENV
+103 ASTKPESE
-112 IALDETNDIL
+112 
-122 SDAEVENTILLDISL
+122 
-137 DSDDA
+137 
-142 VIAAE
+142 
-147 ETDILPNADAIDVAE
+147 
-162 APSSAENNEAKKP
+162 
-175 EPQKIQGVELDDDF
+175 KIQGIELDDDF
-189 QIGSMISN
+189 QIGSMLANESKNDIVLE
-197 KPKATASNYAP
+197 TDVHMTTRI
-208 AARRRPTSKPTAQ
+208 RRTSRPTAQ
-221 SPVRKN
+221 RPARRK
-227 EGKVGVVEY
+227 EGKVGFVEY

-251 AIAIIGIIAVFGDM
+251 AIAIIGIIAVFSDM
-265 RMDIFGFTNNTAMML
+265 RMDIFGFTNNTVMML

-306 WVFVILIVAGSFAA
+306 WVLVILIVAGSFAA

-354 ADELYEEGI
+354 AEELYEEGI
-363 INHPL
+363 INHPT
-368 LFRVYSKIKGND
+368 LFRIYSKIKGND

-409 ETVQVRIPEGANV
+409 VTVQVRIPEGANV
-422 DKIISILEENGVCT
+422 DKIISLLEENGVCT

-445 DMEYKYSWVNQIPE
+445 EMEYKYSWINQIPE

-523 LNDCMAIGSILELE
+523 LNDCMAVGSILELE

-607 QCSLTEGSIL
+607 QCSLTEASIL